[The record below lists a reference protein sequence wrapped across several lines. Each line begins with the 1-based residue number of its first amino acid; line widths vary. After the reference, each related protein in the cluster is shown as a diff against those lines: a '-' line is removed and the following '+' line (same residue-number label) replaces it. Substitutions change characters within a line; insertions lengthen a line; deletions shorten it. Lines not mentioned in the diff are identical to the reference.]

1 MTALQGAAIN
11 SLMSAASNVNLSNV
25 EVVDGVATLLEEEVQ
40 TAQGMTLLTKAMVVL
55 NASSGLQATVGRSR
69 STLRVPAATLE
80 QLKNGSAHL
89 AVSFGVFPDTT
100 NEYKSFEA
108 GSDAVL
114 VAGEVI
120 SILITG
126 PDGKI
131 FKGRLPEP
139 IDIELSTKAFH
150 RRNACVFWD
159 EDAGDWSTFGLEK
172 VGVTNQSTQCRTTHL
187 SVFTLILATLTCSQ
201 AARIFSQEA
210 LLALVSTPW
219 AWQPPALV
227 NWATILVGC
236 WLLRLAYRADQQ
248 NQAQMK
254 RLQTWARECH
264 ERAGVLPNVAA
275 FLRMLGQCRQL
286 GHHGLRSA
294 KSFICSTVINT
305 KLGVD
310 NAYLDN
316 LHRSIGKTDV
326 HRQAHTEVESFLGSP
341 RYRQFSMLF
350 ASSCRWVSI
359 LAPSWQL
366 ASMDRCLLLLAKL
379 YSTWALSAIFFGS
392 TSVAP
397 DQDPDCEPQEGFW
410 PMLVQ
415 SVTVAVIAGVFGA
428 LPLGCLVLV
437 QQACRVQVST
447 ARTTF
452 RSFVFAYTFTCWL
465 TTCLFL
471 AVVSSTDAE
480 RWVISAVVDVCK
492 SAVMIPFLLAS
503 ICVLFLVCQD
513 AEIHMSWT
521 QHLKRLSEKAT
532 AKVCLQSLDFK
543 KDELLHLGFERVCS
557 VKVKFTGHDRP
568 AVDFEPGLL
577 LEEVN
582 DGQTLL
588 MTAFAEKSDKKD
600 PQLMG
605 TATLKVGSAS
615 KLAFK
620 RHGKPLDL
628 SAEVALTVIR
638 ESEGP
643 TWHTLPPTSSDISLD
658 EPPLTP
664 REGGVLRSATEPE
677 APEAPCS
684 LGGCGQNLHESA
696 GLNDSTRHDTPTV
709 QPVPQTPQLHGNTAS
724 DENTGQGTVQPLPK
738 LKVPVHMSARTN
750 ESPVSVARQDKAE
763 SAPDAPALS
772 REFTDASQCPGQS
785 GPVQPVQLSAT
796 AQDQEPR
803 VASSLATSEMMV
815 PCPQPASSPR
825 PLGQSPRTRAF
836 IGPKASPRTVQAPRP
851 QAAP

>member
-1 MTALQGAAIN
+1 MSALQGAAID

-108 GSDAVL
+108 GSDAVV

-126 PDGKI
+126 PDGKV

-159 EDAGDWSTFGLEK
+159 EDRSEWSTVGVQK

-201 AARIFSQEA
+201 AARIFSLEA

-227 NWATILVGC
+227 NWTTILVGC
-236 WLLRLAYRADQQ
+236 WLLRLAYRSDQQ

-264 ERAGVLPNVAA
+264 ERAGVLQDAA
-275 FLRMLGQCRQL
+275 EIIRMIRQCRRL
-286 GHHGLRSA
+286 AHHGVRSA
-294 KSFICSTVINT
+294 KSFICSRVVNT

-310 NAYLDN
+310 NTYLDN

-326 HRQAHTEVESFLGSP
+326 HRQAHEEVESFLRWSK
-341 RYRQFSMLF
+341 YRQFCVLF
-350 ASSCRWVSI
+350 ASSCKWINI

-366 ASMDRCLLLLAKL
+366 ASMDRCLLLLAKV

-415 SVTVAVIAGVFGA
+415 SVTVALIAGVFGA

-437 QQACRVQVST
+437 QQACQAQVST

-471 AVVSSTDAE
+471 AAWSNINCFASGEASGGSRGTEVWVSGLGGLIGRRIMRVVILQT
-480 RWVISAVVDVCK
+480 SAK
-492 SAVMIPFLLAS
+492 S
-503 ICVLFLVCQD
+503 
-513 AEIHMSWT
+513 
-521 QHLKRLSEKAT
+521 
-532 AKVCLQSLDFK
+532 
-543 KDELLHLGFERVCS
+543 FEAMMGGLRIE
-557 VKVKFTGHDRP
+557 
-568 AVDFEPGLL
+568 FEPCG
-577 LEEVN
+577 V
-582 DGQTLL
+582 
-588 MTAFAEKSDKKD
+588 MF
-600 PQLMG
+600 
-605 TATLKVGSAS
+605 
-615 KLAFK
+615 
-620 RHGKPLDL
+620 H
-628 SAEVALTVIR
+628 VA
-638 ESEGP
+638 
-643 TWHTLPPTSSDISLD
+643 
-658 EPPLTP
+658 
-664 REGGVLRSATEPE
+664 
-677 APEAPCS
+677 
-684 LGGCGQNLHESA
+684 
-696 GLNDSTRHDTPTV
+696 
-709 QPVPQTPQLHGNTAS
+709 
-724 DENTGQGTVQPLPK
+724 
-738 LKVPVHMSARTN
+738 
-750 ESPVSVARQDKAE
+750 
-763 SAPDAPALS
+763 
-772 REFTDASQCPGQS
+772 
-785 GPVQPVQLSAT
+785 
-796 AQDQEPR
+796 
-803 VASSLATSEMMV
+803 
-815 PCPQPASSPR
+815 
-825 PLGQSPRTRAF
+825 
-836 IGPKASPRTVQAPRP
+836 
-851 QAAP
+851 